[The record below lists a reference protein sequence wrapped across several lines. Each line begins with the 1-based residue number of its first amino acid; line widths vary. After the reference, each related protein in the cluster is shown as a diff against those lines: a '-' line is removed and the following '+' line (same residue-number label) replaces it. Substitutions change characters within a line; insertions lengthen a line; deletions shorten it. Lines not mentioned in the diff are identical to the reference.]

1 MITGADPCAVTA
13 AATEAV
19 LAVSLCVCGGTN
31 SAVGLCRS
39 SYDGHKRKRPR
50 QRAHSDETEAL
61 RRPPRYASALFKGIN
76 EDKSMFKV
84 QRMRFCCL
92 GASPRKCVWKITRT
106 LICPLSVFLLRC
118 EMIDAKVVCALQG
131 QQMLS
136 AVTARDTATRAAALF
151 LHSGSTKLIVEELRP
166 FTWAQRSCDLTR
178 GVGGDSQSAAAG
190 VEESA
195 IWNACPW
202 ISSMCIGCQGGVQSQ
217 WDITWCVR
225 HTWWNWQSIDP
236 SKIQILRNLKNKR

>member
-1 MITGADPCAVTA
+1 
-13 AATEAV
+13 
-19 LAVSLCVCGGTN
+19 
-31 SAVGLCRS
+31 
-39 SYDGHKRKRPR
+39 
-50 QRAHSDETEAL
+50 
-61 RRPPRYASALFKGIN
+61 
-76 EDKSMFKV
+76 MFKV

-151 LHSGSTKLIVEELRP
+151 LHSGSTKFIVEELRP

-225 HTWWNWQSIDP
+225 HRILLGGTGSLLTLRKFKFCGIERTSGSIFQQYTTRLQPPLLPVCSSLCLFVSRAARHHPAHFCLSIFDP
-236 SKIQILRNLKNKR
+236 FHIHPQLSLFREQ